1 MPEFSIYVTFSHSS
15 EKVVNQIIPQ
25 LRNWNVVIP
34 SVCNPSTKVNFL
46 YAFLKLNLTVQV
58 LLFNKKEMVAN

>member
-15 EKVVNQIIPQ
+15 KKVVNQIIPQ

-34 SVCNPSTKVNFL
+34 TVCNPSKVNFL